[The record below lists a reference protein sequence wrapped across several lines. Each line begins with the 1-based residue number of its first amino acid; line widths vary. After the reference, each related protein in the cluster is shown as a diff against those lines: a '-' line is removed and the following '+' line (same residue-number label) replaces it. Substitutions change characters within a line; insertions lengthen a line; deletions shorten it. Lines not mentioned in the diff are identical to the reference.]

1 MKTKVIQVSK
11 RGTRYVNIGITVN
24 DELCTFKIN
33 FLENAHTWGV
43 TVVDPDG
50 NAITKLADYGS
61 DIYGLFIN
69 FEDTTLSFNIFDNA
83 KTGMYEIYFDDY

>member
-11 RGTRYVNIGITVN
+11 NSTRYVNVGIMI
-24 DELCTFKIN
+24 DEELFTFEIN

-50 NAITKLADYGS
+50 NAITKLADYDS
-61 DIYGLFIN
+61 DIYDVIIN
-69 FEDTTLSFNIFDNA
+69 FEGITFSFNVFDNL
-83 KTGMYEIYFDDY
+83 KSGMYEIYFEE